1 MNKRIDTRT
10 RSNRMTCLEDEV
22 DSFREILG
30 IEDRMSEIKIIEVWN
45 ECVGETISKFAV
57 PAGIKK
63 NKLMVRVENSVWRH
77 ELAAR
82 KEEILKKLNANL
94 QHVKNRKVI
103 KEIVF
108 V

>member
-1 MNKRIDTRT
+1 M
-10 RSNRMTCLEDEV
+10 
-22 DSFREILG
+22 
-30 IEDRMSEIKIIEVWN
+30 
-45 ECVGETISKFAV
+45 

-94 QHVKNRKVI
+94 QQVKNRKVI